1 MILWLLELSA
11 HDMNARLRIMG
22 LTILV
27 AMFFFTA
34 LFAVANRPGR
44 HE

>member
-11 HDMNARLRIMG
+11 TDMSARLRIIG
-22 LTILV
+22 LTMLA
-27 AMFFFTA
+27 AMFVLTA
-34 LFAVANRPGR
+34 LFAVANQAGR